1 MVLEQDFI
9 LLILN
14 CTKYHDKALQQ
25 KNGWLKT
32 IPTNLIYYHVLGNE
46 HLETDFHFDNDE
58 RILWVK
64 TKDDYNS
71 LPDKVI
77 SAYSAV
83 NSTFQF
89 KYIFKTDDDQTLLK
103 PNFFTTLINILLNR
117 ENHYGGYIVDIK
129 REHISRYYLIHPE
142 LPNNLIMQA
151 IQYCN
156 GRFYFLSQEAA
167 KNLIGKREQIS
178 KEFLEDYAI
187 GLYLDTKYKQ
197 NMLPIQTA
205 QVFSDSVYASL
216 SVETAPK

>member
-14 CTKYHDKALQQ
+14 CKKYKDKAQQQ

-46 HLETDFHFDNDE
+46 DLETEFQFDNDE

-77 SAYSAV
+77 TAYSAI
-83 NSTFQF
+83 NSTFKF

-103 PNFFTTLINILLNR
+103 PHFFMTLINILLDKG
-117 ENHYGGYIVDIK
+117 NHYGGYIVDVP
-129 REHISRYYLIHPE
+129 REHISKYYLIHPE
-142 LPNNLIMQA
+142 LPTNLIVQA
-151 IQYCN
+151 IKYCN
-156 GRFYFLSQEAA
+156 GRFYFLSQEATED
-167 KNLIGKREQIS
+167 LIGKRESIS

-187 GLYLDTKYKQ
+187 GLYLDPKYKQ
-197 NMLPIQTA
+197 NILPIQTTLM
-205 QVFSDSVYASL
+205 FSDSV
-216 SVETAPK
+216 V